1 MVCALSSMEYCVI
14 VSNLKILAKN
24 GLSVTDTVTDP
35 SQIPSLF
42 SIPASITRSRKANY
56 LLPQDPLQFW
66 PMRWRLRPT
75 GATVGKVLLCLI
87 KGAKVADTLV
97 PFIHALNMD
106 VLPGVMAA
114 TL

>member
-1 MVCALSSMEYCVI
+1 M
-14 VSNLKILAKN
+14 
-24 GLSVTDTVTDP
+24 TDTVTDP

-42 SIPASITRSRKANY
+42 SIPASTTMSRKSNY

-75 GATVGKVLLCLI
+75 GTTGTKVLLSLI
-87 KGAKVADTLV
+87 KGAKVADALV
-97 PFIHALNMD
+97 LFIHALNMD
-106 VLPGVMAA
+106 VMPGVMAT